1 MANHAFLLVPGW
13 KGTAFIKGREGQ
25 SPVIAVDHEVGDG
38 KHKPIKITKFLDQVS
53 PLFHQAQS
61 SCEVLP
67 SVGLNLYHMPQ
78 SGDEKNYCSITLS
91 QVQVVA
97 IRTFMPPVLE
107 PAYNNVHEWEEVTLL
122 YGGIDVKYHA
132 PRPNTLDT
140 GYDAS
145 NTSMAPA
152 PLADDWWQDW
162 AKAQSTALLQR
173 GLEEAKARAVAEW
186 EKLKA
191 PGEEKK

>member
-1 MANHAFLLVPGW
+1 MPNNAYLLVPGW
-13 KGTAFIKGREGQ
+13 KGTSFIKGREGQ
-25 SPVIAVDHEVGDG
+25 SPVIAVDHLVSEG
-38 KHKPIKITKFLDQVS
+38 KHHPIKITKFLDQVS

-61 SCEVLP
+61 TCEVLP

-91 QVQVVA
+91 NAQVVA
-97 IRTFMPPVLE
+97 IRTFQPPVLE
-107 PAYNNVHEWEEVTLL
+107 PAFNNIHEWEEVTLV
-122 YGGIDVKYHA
+122 YEGIDVKYHA

-145 NTSMAPA
+145 NTSIAPA
-152 PLADDWWQDW
+152 PLAEDWWQDQ
-162 AKAQSTALLQR
+162 AKTRLVDILKR
-173 GLEEAKARAVAEW
+173 GWEEAKVRAEQEW

-191 PGEEKK
+191 AGEEKK